1 MTTRSAQ
8 LLRIVHARP
17 GVTRAEAARLIGV
30 GTGAATELVGRLGAA
45 GLVHE
50 QPAAPSGARGRPTT
64 ALVPHPEGPLVAAV
78 SITHEAWQV
87 AAVELGGRVVSSTL
101 GSHRGGDPSVVLGAV
116 RGAVDALGPRVRGV
130 GVAVTGPVSRDQ
142 RVEAV
147 GLGWHAL
154 DLSPLRA
161 GAAVFVVGN
170 DAMLAGAAE
179 SRRGAAAGAAVALHV
194 RVAAGIGGAIVADG
208 RVVTGAIGAAGE
220 FGHLPFGEPGRSC
233 SCGASGCWGNEV
245 DGTALARLLG
255 APRPPDPIAYARR
268 VIAAARAAGGGS
280 AGADLASADLAGA
293 DLAGADSAGADSAG
307 ADLAGAD
314 LAGAG
319 AERVAVEEVAGALG
333 RGIAGL
339 VNGLDPDLV
348 TVGGL
353 GVEIL
358 AAAPDTVHTAY
369 LAGLMRF
376 RRAAAPPLV
385 AATLGDDGPIVG
397 AAEEA
402 WNVLLEAL

>member
-17 GVTRAEAARLIGV
+17 GVTRAEAARLMGV

-45 GLVHE
+45 GLVRE
-50 QPAAPSGARGRPTT
+50 RPAAPSGARGRPTA
-64 ALVPHPEGPLVAAV
+64 ALGPHPEGPLVAAV

-87 AAVELGGRVVSSTL
+87 SAVELGGRVVSSAV
-101 GSHRGGDPSVVLGAV
+101 GAHRGGDPSVVLAAV
-116 RGAVDALGPRVRGV
+116 RGAIGALGPRVRGV

-142 RVEAV
+142 RVEAFP
-147 GLGWHAL
+147 LGWHAL
-154 DLSPLRA
+154 DLSPLRSGA
-161 GAAVFVVGN
+161 GVFVVGN

-179 SRRGAAAGAAVALHV
+179 SSRGAAAGASVALHV

-220 FGHLPFGEPGRSC
+220 FGHLPFGAPGREC

-245 DGTALARLLG
+245 DGSALARLLG
-255 APRPPDPIAYARR
+255 AAPPPDPIAYARR
-268 VIAAARAAGGGS
+268 VIAAAI
-280 AGADLASADLAGA
+280 ADPTAD
-293 DLAGADSAGADSAG
+293 
-307 ADLAGAD
+307 
-314 LAGAG
+314 
-319 AERVAVEEVAGALG
+319 RTAVRTVAGALG
-333 RGIAGL
+333 RGVAGL

-353 GVEIL
+353 GVELL
-358 AAAPDTVHTAY
+358 AAAPDAVHDAY

-376 RRAAAPPLV
+376 RRTAAPPVV
-385 AATLGDDGPIVG
+385 AATFGDDGPIIG

-402 WNVLLEAL
+402 WNAVLDQL